1 MKLSINRQP
10 EGKGIMKKT
19 ITKKHLVT
27 AQKKEESEIE
37 KLKREKDLE
46 SDDADGPVSRYAV
59 FSHKKAKGT

>member
-1 MKLSINRQP
+1 
-10 EGKGIMKKT
+10 MKKT